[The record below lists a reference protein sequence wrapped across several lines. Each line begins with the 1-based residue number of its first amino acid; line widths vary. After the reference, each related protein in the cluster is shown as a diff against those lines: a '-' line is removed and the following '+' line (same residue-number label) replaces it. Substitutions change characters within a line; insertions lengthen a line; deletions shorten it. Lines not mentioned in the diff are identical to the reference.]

1 MSWGLRKV
9 SLVAHWNEIHV
20 YTLALAAVA
29 HRKGQHYFNLF
40 LSLPLFFLSLSSL
53 SLSLSTEHQ
62 NFVGFDEGLGPV
74 VISLKREKISNKVVH
89 YFSNGQPSNERVS
102 QKYQYRVILRTSEVR
117 NDSSSS

>member
-9 SLVAHWNEIHV
+9 SLVAHRNDIHV

-40 LSLPLFFLSLSSL
+40 LSVPLF